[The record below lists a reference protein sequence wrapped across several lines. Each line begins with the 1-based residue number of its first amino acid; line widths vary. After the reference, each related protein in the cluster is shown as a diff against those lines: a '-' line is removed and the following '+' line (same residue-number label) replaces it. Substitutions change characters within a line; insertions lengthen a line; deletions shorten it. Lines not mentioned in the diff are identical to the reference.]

1 MNGQKGSILVG
12 YDGSVGARVALDWA
26 AETARRQGKKL
37 LLLHCVDLAMV
48 PAFPAYDPVH
58 IAPSLREVSRSVLD
72 AGVLR
77 ATKVLPV
84 EDVSWLHAIGSPA
97 AEIVDSSKDHDLVVM
112 GCRGRGRLL
121 GGLLGSTAYAVT
133 AHAHCPVVIVRSQV
147 REHPDDP
154 IHPGPDRRVVVG
166 VDDSDESVRA
176 LDMAAQIADSSGAPL
191 HIVRVAMA
199 VSMEAWAYAETA
211 KAGTSATHELR
222 DNAEETVKRAAAHV
236 RKTYPNLPI
245 ETEVLY
251 GDAGHTLAELGARA
265 GLIVVGSRG
274 RGGFSGLLL
283 GSVSHTV
290 IHEATCPVMV
300 VR

>member
-12 YDGSVGARVALDWA
+12 YDGSVGSRVALDWA
-26 AETARRQGKKL
+26 AETAHRQGKKL
-37 LLLHCVDLAMV
+37 TLLHCVDLAMV

-58 IAPSLREVSRSVLD
+58 IAPSLREVSRAVLD

-77 ATKVLPV
+77 AQKVLDPK
-84 EDVSWLHAIGSPA
+84 DVTWLHAIGSPS
-97 AEIVDSSKDHDLVVM
+97 AELVDSSKDHDLVVM

-121 GGLLGSTAYAVT
+121 GGILGSTAYAVT
-133 AHAHCPVVIVRSQV
+133 AHAHCPVVVVRSQV
-147 REHPDDP
+147 REHPDDLVM
-154 IHPGPDRRVVVG
+154 PGPDRRVIVG
-166 VDDSDESVRA
+166 VDDSDESQRA
-176 LDMAAQIADSSGAPL
+176 LEMAAQIADSSGAQL

-199 VSMEAWAYAETA
+199 VSMEAWTYAETA
-211 KAGTSATHELR
+211 KAGTSQTHELR
-222 DNAEETVKRAAAHV
+222 DHAEETVRRAGDHV
-236 RKTYPNLPI
+236 RAGYPNVSI

-251 GDAGHTLAELGARA
+251 GDAGHTLADLGERA

-290 IHEATCPVMV
+290 IHEASCPVMV